1 MKKITTT
8 IITVGLILIT
18 IIGINSFLYFLYGK
32 PSIESFLILNSFIIM
47 IVIPISIPMW
57 GGVYNLVEE
66 YYSCRKIKW

>member
-18 IIGINSFLYFLYGK
+18 IIGINCLLHFLYGK
-32 PSIESFLILNSFIIM
+32 PPVELFIILNSFIIM
-47 IVIPISIPMW
+47 IVIPVSSLLWAGI
-57 GGVYNLVEE
+57 YNLVEE